1 MNRAIR
7 PTVAT
12 CVVDDVAPDRVRET
26 DKEREREKKRDKKR
40 ERERERQR
48 ERERETVS
56 INTLREGRISILAPI
71 RSVYSM
77 TPEILNPKPQTP
89 NPKPQ
94 TLTQGVYTR
103 LRSIDLK
110 P

>member
-1 MNRAIR
+1 LNRAIR

-26 DKEREREKKRDKKR
+26 DKEREREKEKKKEGAR
-40 ERERERQR
+40 ERGR